1 MTATHTLPGSVREA
15 TLYVAFELGTKTW
28 KLGLTSG
35 FGIEP
40 WIRSVAAGDW
50 ARVRQVLAGAKQR
63 FALPPTAEVVSC
75 YEAGRDG
82 FWIHRALLCEGIRN
96 RVVDSASIE
105 VNRRQRRAKTDRLD
119 ARKLVAMLVRAWLG
133 ERDVWREVR
142 VPTEADEAARHVSR
156 ERTQLVQ
163 ERTRVINQLRSW
175 LATWGAT
182 LPAARG
188 ARWWT
193 TVVDWAGQPLRRE
206 VQERIARA
214 DARLALIATQL
225 AVLATAQRQA
235 ARTAPDPSALRRLV
249 QLKGVAV
256 TGASVLLEEGLVW
269 RAFRNRR
276 QVGGMLGFAPLPYQ
290 SGEQA
295 RDQGIDRAGNAR
307 WRAMSIQLAWNWV
320 QWQPS
325 SALTQ
330 WYQRQFGGGG
340 ARRRRIGIV
349 ALARKLLIALWRYAT
364 TGELP
369 TGAILKV
376 A

>member
-50 ARVRQVLAGAKQR
+50 ARVRQVLAVAKQR